1 MGFINK
7 YKEKSIQSNSYI
19 PGVPNCSSNETTSVT
34 NIRLDLQ

>member
-7 YKEKSIQSNSYI
+7 YREKSIQSNSCI
-19 PGVPNCSSNETTSVT
+19 PGVLNCSNDETTSVT